1 MIARTTRRVAAKFG
15 SSLPRSSLKFLRQ
28 ELERLLEKVQKRSE
42 RIADLEKELADA
54 QKKIAEQEKQITEQE
69 KQITEQ
75 EKQITDLERQLALRK
90 RNSTNSSK
98 PPSSD
103 GLAGEQRPRGRK
115 HKSQRKP
122 GGQPGHPGHHRPLIP
137 TAEVNVLKVLLPER
151 CQHCGRKL
159 PQKADRVTTEGEPRR
174 HQVTEIP
181 EINPH
186 TTEYQCPQVVCEHG
200 QKTTQEPLPEEVRGN
215 FGPHLTALIAYWTV
229 VCRVPRRL
237 VEAMLADVLGLEIS
251 LGSTQKAWEE
261 VSQAVEQPCQQWQ
274 EQLPREAVRNVD
286 ETGWR
291 SNGDKRWIWTFV
303 AKQFVFYAVASTRSA
318 AVLVALLGTVFRGI
332 LCCDRLPV
340 YFSYHSGRMQLCW
353 AHRKRDILGIA
364 EDARSRSAQPFGRDA
379 LAVVARLFRLWYR
392 FRGDLRD
399 RRGNPQPINR
409 RQLLRKSIP
418 LQKKLFAL
426 AETHLDHANKEV
438 RNLATAL
445 YVHCERWFT
454 FLEVKGV
461 EPTNNG
467 AERALRTALQW
478 RKICFGNRRRS
489 GEIATARLLTV
500 TQTCKRQQRHV
511 LGYLTEAVR
520 CHRRQIAAPSLLRRR
535 I

>member
-186 TTEYQCPQVVCEHG
+186 TTEYQCPQVVCEHC

-353 AHRKRDILGIA
+353 AHLKRDILGIA

-392 FRGDLRD
+392 FRGDLRGIGGGI
-399 RRGNPQPINR
+399 RSR
-409 RQLLRKSIP
+409 SI
-418 LQKKLFAL
+418 
-426 AETHLDHANKEV
+426 
-438 RNLATAL
+438 
-445 YVHCERWFT
+445 
-454 FLEVKGV
+454 GV
-461 EPTNNG
+461 SS
-467 AERALRTALQW
+467 
-478 RKICFGNRRRS
+478 FGNRCPCRRS
-489 GEIATARLLTV
+489 CSPWQRRTWTTPTKKCGIWPPRSMFTASDCLPFS
-500 TQTCKRQQRHV
+500 K
-511 LGYLTEAVR
+511 
-520 CHRRQIAAPSLLRRR
+520 
-535 I
+535 

>member
-1 MIARTTRRVAAKFG
+1 MIASTARRVAAKLRG
-15 SSLPRSSLKFLRQ
+15 SSLPRSSLNFLRR
-28 ELERLLEKVQKRSE
+28 ELERLQEKFKKRSE
-42 RIADLEKELADA
+42 RIAELEKQVEEKEKELADA
-54 QKKIAEQEKQITEQE
+54 QKKIAEQEKQIT
-69 KQITEQ
+69 
-75 EKQITDLERQLALRK
+75 DLEGQLALRK

-186 TTEYQCPQVVCEHG
+186 TTEYQCPQVVCEHC
-200 QKTTQEPLPEEVRGN
+200 QKTTQEPLPEDVRGN

-261 VSQAVEQPCQQWQ
+261 VSQAVEQPCQQLQ

-332 LCCDRLPV
+332 PCCDRLPV
-340 YFSYHSGRMQLCW
+340 YFSYHSGGMQLCW
-353 AHRKRDILGIA
+353 AHLQRDILG
-364 EDARSRSAQPFGRDA
+364 
-379 LAVVARLFRLWYR
+379 
-392 FRGDLRD
+392 
-399 RRGNPQPINR
+399 
-409 RQLLRKSIP
+409 
-418 LQKKLFAL
+418 FA
-426 AETHLDHANKEV
+426 
-438 RNLATAL
+438 
-445 YVHCERWFT
+445 
-454 FLEVKGV
+454 
-461 EPTNNG
+461 
-467 AERALRTALQW
+467 
-478 RKICFGNRRRS
+478 
-489 GEIATARLLTV
+489 
-500 TQTCKRQQRHV
+500 
-511 LGYLTEAVR
+511 
-520 CHRRQIAAPSLLRRR
+520 
-535 I
+535 

>member
-103 GLAGEQRPRGRK
+103 GLAGEQRP
-115 HKSQRKP
+115 

-186 TTEYQCPQVVCEHG
+186 RFRPGCE
-200 QKTTQEPLPEEVRGN
+200 
-215 FGPHLTALIAYWTV
+215 
-229 VCRVPRRL
+229 
-237 VEAMLADVLGLEIS
+237 
-251 LGSTQKAWEE
+251 
-261 VSQAVEQPCQQWQ
+261 
-274 EQLPREAVRNVD
+274 EQLP
-286 ETGWR
+286 
-291 SNGDKRWIWTFV
+291 
-303 AKQFVFYAVASTRSA
+303 
-318 AVLVALLGTVFRGI
+318 
-332 LCCDRLPV
+332 
-340 YFSYHSGRMQLCW
+340 
-353 AHRKRDILGIA
+353 
-364 EDARSRSAQPFGRDA
+364 SAQFIRANRTSGACVRA
-379 LAVVARLFRLWYR
+379 NLF
-392 FRGDLRD
+392 D
-399 RRGNPQPINR
+399 
-409 RQLLRKSIP
+409 
-418 LQKKLFAL
+418 
-426 AETHLDHANKEV
+426 
-438 RNLATAL
+438 
-445 YVHCERWFT
+445 
-454 FLEVKGV
+454 
-461 EPTNNG
+461 
-467 AERALRTALQW
+467 
-478 RKICFGNRRRS
+478 
-489 GEIATARLLTV
+489 
-500 TQTCKRQQRHV
+500 
-511 LGYLTEAVR
+511 
-520 CHRRQIAAPSLLRRR
+520 APSKRFAR
-535 I
+535 

>member
-1 MIARTTRRVAAKFG
+1 MLDDCENQSASCCEIRLEPSPILTKVAAAGVGTTPGEGPETQRTHCRPGEGASRRPEEDRRARKADHG
-15 SSLPRSSLKFLRQ
+15 TRKANHRSRKANHRLGTTARPAQ
-28 ELERLLEKVQKRSE
+28 E
-42 RIADLEKELADA
+42 ELHKLFQTIGGRGLGRVCGVPLA
-54 QKKIAEQEKQITEQE
+54 QGELSF
-69 KQITEQ
+69 
-75 EKQITDLERQLALRK
+75 QITDLERQLALRK

-137 TAEVNVLKVLLPER
+137 TAEVNVLKVLLPAR

-186 TTEYQCPQVVCEHG
+186 TTEYQCPQVVSEHC

-237 VEAMLADVLGLEIS
+237 VEAMLADEMGLELS

-261 VSQAVEQPCQQWQ
+261 VSQAVEQPCQQLQ

-318 AVLVALLGTVFRGI
+318 AVLVALRGTVFRGI
-332 LCCDRLPV
+332 LCGDRLPV
-340 YFSYHSGRMQLCW
+340 YCSYHSGRMQLCW

-392 FRGDLRD
+392 FRGD
-399 RRGNPQPINR
+399 
-409 RQLLRKSIP
+409 RKS
-418 LQKKLFAL
+418 
-426 AETHLDHANKEV
+426 T
-438 RNLATAL
+438 
-445 YVHCERWFT
+445 
-454 FLEVKGV
+454 
-461 EPTNNG
+461 
-467 AERALRTALQW
+467 
-478 RKICFGNRRRS
+478 
-489 GEIATARLLTV
+489 RLNSS
-500 TQTCKRQQRHV
+500 H
-511 LGYLTEAVR
+511 GYISYAVF
-520 CHRRQIAAPSLLRRR
+520 
-535 I
+535 

>member
-159 PQKADRVTTEGEPRR
+159 PQKSDRVTTEGEPRR

-186 TTEYQCPQVVCEHG
+186 TTEYPCPQVVCEHG

-215 FGPHLTALIAYWTV
+215 SGPLDGADRLLDGGLSGAATAGGNDAGRCAGPGNQWPSSSFFMRWPPRGVQQCWWRCWERFSAAFSV
-229 VCRVPRRL
+229 VTGCRC
-237 VEAMLADVLGLEIS
+237 IS
-251 LGSTQKAWEE
+251 ATIPAACSCVGRIGSGIFWG
-261 VSQAVEQPCQQWQ
+261 
-274 EQLPREAVRNVD
+274 LPRMRGVVR
-286 ETGWR
+286 R
-291 SNGDKRWIWTFV
+291 SHLAGTRWPWWPGC
-303 AKQFVFYAVASTRSA
+303 FVFGIGFAATCGIGGGIRNRS
-318 AVLVALLGTVFRGI
+318 I
-332 LCCDRLPV
+332 
-340 YFSYHSGRMQLCW
+340 
-353 AHRKRDILGIA
+353 
-364 EDARSRSAQPFGRDA
+364 
-379 LAVVARLFRLWYR
+379 
-392 FRGDLRD
+392 
-399 RRGNPQPINR
+399 
-409 RQLLRKSIP
+409 
-418 LQKKLFAL
+418 
-426 AETHLDHANKEV
+426 
-438 RNLATAL
+438 
-445 YVHCERWFT
+445 
-454 FLEVKGV
+454 GV
-461 EPTNNG
+461 SS
-467 AERALRTALQW
+467 
-478 RKICFGNRRRS
+478 FGNRFPCRRS
-489 GEIATARLLTV
+489 CSPWQRRTWTTPTKKCGIWPPRSMFTASDCLPFS
-500 TQTCKRQQRHV
+500 K
-511 LGYLTEAVR
+511 
-520 CHRRQIAAPSLLRRR
+520 
-535 I
+535 